1 MSRILQAPFSSLKGA
16 TANGVGATLD
26 VRDYQSIN
34 LAVYT
39 SGSASGTIKFA
50 VSNELVAPN
59 FSSSPSI
66 TNVYDYVQITPI
78 NSQNTADH
86 LSGSTGIVL
95 SGTDI
100 IKMYEVNSSNASIS
114 FRWICPI
121 ISGYT
126 AGSITV
132 EITASID
139 VNK

>member
-1 MSRILQAPFSSLKGA
+1 MSRILQAPFFAFKTA
-16 TANGVGATLD
+16 TANGAGACLD

-39 SGSASGTIKFA
+39 SGNSSATIKVA
-50 VSNELVAPN
+50 VSNSLVQPN
-59 FSSSPSI
+59 FAIAPSV
-66 TNVYDYVQITPI
+66 TNVYDYVQICPI
-78 NSQNTADH
+78 NSQQTADR

-100 IKMYEVNSSNASIS
+100 VKMYEVNSSNASIS
-114 FRWICPI
+114 FKWLCPV
-121 ISGYT
+121 ISLYT

-132 EITASID
+132 EVTASID